1 MTSLYAQAAYDPTW
15 PKTGQIGHPARSLMA
30 IHWVAAGS
38 YQILCLR
45 PRLGCWCGCA
55 IGYARACLHHQDDDY
70 CPARQIAT
78 NPIESDGCVVEC
90 CVRDRRNRT
99 DEELSTFSR
108 EDAHGWDRVRN
119 DDMVSPGRT
128 LEDYTM
134 KRVDKTLRA
143 VIAHLRALEAQGV
156 LSSAQS
162 QAAAK
167 AAREW
172 TRGMQA
178 RDLKKVVKAAGDLA
192 RVFLS
197 IPNPDRED

>member
-1 MTSLYAQAAYDPTW
+1 
-15 PKTGQIGHPARSLMA
+15 
-30 IHWVAAGS
+30 
-38 YQILCLR
+38 
-45 PRLGCWCGCA
+45 
-55 IGYARACLHHQDDDY
+55 
-70 CPARQIAT
+70 
-78 NPIESDGCVVEC
+78 
-90 CVRDRRNRT
+90 
-99 DEELSTFSR
+99 
-108 EDAHGWDRVRN
+108 
-119 DDMVSPGRT
+119 
-128 LEDYTM
+128 M